1 MAKPYSEDLRK
12 RVVAAVDGGLS
23 RHQAAAL
30 FDVGVSTVV
39 HWVRRSL
46 PRGCGVVIDGPLAAI
61 ATRPDL
67 IVLDEPVSSL
77 DVSIRAQIL
86 NLLMD
91 LQDETGVAYLFISH
105 DLAVVRAVA
114 RRVAV
119 MDAGRIVESGDP
131 AQVFAAP
138 QAQATL
144 ALVRAVPQL
153 RAAV

>member
-1 MAKPYSEDLRK
+1 
-12 RVVAAVDGGLS
+12 VV
-23 RHQAAAL
+23 
-30 FDVGVSTVV
+30 VGV
-39 HWVRRSL
+39 
-46 PRGCGVVIDGPLAAI
+46 PI

-91 LQDETGVAYLFISH
+91 IQDETSVLYLFISH

-119 MDAGRIVESGDP
+119 MDAGHIAASGEP
-131 AQVFAAP
+131 SAVFAAP
-138 QAQATL
+138 QAQAM
-144 ALVRAVPQL
+144 RP
-153 RAAV
+153 